1 MEKREYETPKIE
13 IVKVEMEDVI
23 TTSGS
28 VETPIM
34 PAS

>member
-1 MEKREYETPKIE
+1 MKKREYESPKIE

-23 TTSGS
+23 KTSG